1 MTDEHEQSERPEPAE
16 DWRDG
21 ATGRFL
27 PAPSGKGGVTYRGG
41 RKKGAL
47 NRTTVQM
54 RHAISAVFQDLQEG
68 HAGRGEYPHF
78 LDWAKENP
86 TDFYRIAARQLPL
99 QVETTSQAIG
109 LVVFKGLN
117 D

>member
-1 MTDEHEQSERPEPAE
+1 MTEEQEQSERPEPGE
-16 DWRDG
+16 DGRDS
-21 ATGRFL
+21 ATGRPL
-27 PAPSGKGGVTYRGG
+27 PVRSGKGDVPYRGG
-41 RKKGAL
+41 RQKGSL

-78 LDWAKENP
+78 LAWAKENP

-109 LVVFKGLN
+109 VVVFKGLN